1 MQLHLL
7 TLILREA
14 EKAWT
19 ILFAPKL
26 CGGRQI
32 IPEAIVVV
40 NHGHVVKGAFLLR
53 LFVEEF
59 LLENVMIRIKKVDDL
74 DKPITI
80 RQLLH
85 DYLSQ
90 GKEGL
95 DLLGGEIAI
104 LHFQIDASAK
114 DLS

>member
-7 TLILREA
+7 TLSLREA
-14 EKAWT
+14 EKAWAV
-19 ILFAPKL
+19 LLASEL
-26 CGGRQI
+26 CCGRQI

-53 LFVEEF
+53 LLVEEF
-59 LLENVMIRIKKVDDL
+59 LLEDVMIRIKKVDDL

>member
-1 MQLHLL
+1 
-7 TLILREA
+7 
-14 EKAWT
+14 
-19 ILFAPKL
+19 
-26 CGGRQI
+26 
-32 IPEAIVVV
+32 
-40 NHGHVVKGAFLLR
+40 
-53 LFVEEF
+53 
-59 LLENVMIRIKKVDDL
+59 MIRIKKVDDL